1 MKKILLSIF
10 LVIALTSMAFAE
22 GVPTSVSEMN
32 KRIHSKN
39 AYNAHSVSAL
49 IGMNWYG
56 GAGIGLASGLRYK
69 YTVDRT
75 LGLIADLGYDWGG
88 LYGNGHTLGGHI
100 LGLGV
105 KVVLQGETPKKVAG
119 FAPYLALG
127 PSINY
132 NTLSGN
138 NIDFGLDVEGGFR
151 YNFKSGFFL
160 GANLGLSLYVPGNIF
175 GIMRLR
181 AELGGRF

>member
-22 GVPTSVSEMN
+22 GVPTSVGEVN

-75 LGLIADLGYDWGG
+75 LGVIADLGYDWGG
-88 LYGNGHTLGGHI
+88 LYRNGHI

-105 KVVLQGETPKKVAG
+105 KVVLQSETPKKVAG

-138 NIDFGLDVEGGFR
+138 TFDFGLDVEGGFR

-160 GANLGLSLYVPGNIF
+160 GANLGLSLYVPGNIY
-175 GIMRLR
+175 GVMRLR
-181 AELGGRF
+181 AEIGGRF